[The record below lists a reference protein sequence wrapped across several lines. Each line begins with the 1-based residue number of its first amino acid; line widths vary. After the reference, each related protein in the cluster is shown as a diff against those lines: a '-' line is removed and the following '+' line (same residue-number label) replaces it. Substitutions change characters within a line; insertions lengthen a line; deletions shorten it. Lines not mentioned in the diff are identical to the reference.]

1 MDANEVNYMAQIHGW
16 CLINHSQPATISIFI
31 FINFS
36 ILGNQL
42 ILISHSQQC
51 FRDIVYFICY
61 EKKEYALQCIV
72 YYNRIT
78 DLKKSPFKLV
88 EQNKRFK
95 KCIQRGPKKFILQG
109 EF

>member
-1 MDANEVNYMAQIHGW
+1 
-16 CLINHSQPATISIFI
+16 LST
-31 FINFS
+31 
-36 ILGNQL
+36 L
-42 ILISHSQQC
+42 
-51 FRDIVYFICY
+51 Y
-61 EKKEYALQCIV
+61 EKKEYALQYIV

-109 EF
+109 EFKKKKYLQAKAKLAYFAGVKSYLPFI